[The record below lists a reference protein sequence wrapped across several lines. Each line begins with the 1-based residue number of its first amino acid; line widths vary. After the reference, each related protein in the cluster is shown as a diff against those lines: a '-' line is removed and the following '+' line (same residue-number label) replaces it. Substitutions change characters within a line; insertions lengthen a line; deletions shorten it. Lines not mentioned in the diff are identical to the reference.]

1 MNEPV
6 LDRQESAPGQTVY
19 PTSVRPRRTALQQT
33 CWLIRRH
40 PIGAFG
46 ALVVVSLILVAIF
59 APLIAP
65 YEPTAQIAKRL
76 QPPSAE
82 HLMGTDHLGRD
93 IFSRIIFASRISL
106 YVGVLAVA
114 LATILGIPVGILAG
128 YAGGTLD
135 SIFMRIVDIIL
146 AFPTLVLAIVFA
158 GMLGPSITNA
168 MIAIGI
174 VSAPTFARVARAS
187 TLSVKEELYVEGARM
202 VGCRN
207 RRILWRHVL
216 PNLLAPIIVMITL
229 RLSTAVLTEASLS
242 FLGLGTQPPTPSWG
256 VMLNQGRKYMELAP
270 WVAVFPGLAIAVTVL
285 AFNLLGDGLRDAL
298 DPRLRE

>member
-1 MNEPV
+1 
-6 LDRQESAPGQTVY
+6 
-19 PTSVRPRRTALQQT
+19 
-33 CWLIRRH
+33 
-40 PIGAFG
+40 
-46 ALVVVSLILVAIF
+46 
-59 APLIAP
+59 
-65 YEPTAQIAKRL
+65 
-76 QPPSAE
+76 
-82 HLMGTDHLGRD
+82 
-93 IFSRIIFASRISL
+93 
-106 YVGVLAVA
+106 
-114 LATILGIPVGILAG
+114 
-128 YAGGTLD
+128 
-135 SIFMRIVDIIL
+135 
-146 AFPTLVLAIVFA
+146 
-158 GMLGPSITNA
+158 
-168 MIAIGI
+168 
-174 VSAPTFARVARAS
+174 
-187 TLSVKEELYVEGARM
+187 M